1 MTDAYFFTEKKETN
15 HTHGRIQK
23 NRSVYLYA
31 GKQKEF
37 IRMEEFRRTYIEKKK
52 YRNRNSFNRKMSP
65 NQIKILRKP
74 V

>member
-52 YRNRNSFNRKMSP
+52 IEIEIHSTGKCRL
-65 NQIKILRKP
+65 IKLKY
-74 V
+74 